1 MVVELEGVVIDE
13 VALTFRSKNPH
24 EGEIPD
30 SVTSVELEGIEPS
43 SKQEPY
49 AFYMLILVFIFV
61 MQQDPSHQL
70 QPYPLKLHPPVEAP
84 KRLFPI
90 YLHRYTFLIR
100 NNIQK
105 SDVSFSHLV
114 RE

>member
-1 MVVELEGVVIDE
+1 MVELEGV
-13 VALTFRSKNPH
+13 
-24 EGEIPD
+24 
-30 SVTSVELEGIEPS
+30 EPS
-43 SKQEPY
+43 SKQGNHT
-49 AFYMLILVFIFV
+49 LSTCLSW
-61 MQQDPSHQL
+61 PSLSDCDKTQAHQS
-70 QPYPLKLHPPVEAP
+70 QSYPLKLHPPVEAP

-114 RE
+114 RELSQ

>member
-1 MVVELEGVVIDE
+1 MLKSLDGGAGGSRTLVQTG
-13 VALTFRSKNPH
+13 K
-24 EGEIPD
+24 
-30 SVTSVELEGIEPS
+30 
-43 SKQEPY
+43 PY

-61 MQQDPSHQL
+61 MQQDPNHQL

-84 KRLFPI
+84 KKLFPI

>member
-1 MVVELEGVVIDE
+1 MVVELEGVHTTRLWSWRESILHVCGAGGSRTL
-13 VALTFRSKNPH
+13 VQTGK
-24 EGEIPD
+24 
-30 SVTSVELEGIEPS
+30 
-43 SKQEPY
+43 PY